1 MNSMSSMKS
10 GWKTAALA
18 AALCAATG
26 ALAAT
31 AADLPPAQTSGQVT
45 YLSGGVGKD
54 QQAAIKHEASNYPL
68 EMKFLRTG
76 KGPAEY
82 LTAIPV
88 TIKDQTGK
96 VVLDTRSD
104 GPLMLAKLPDGKY
117 TITAEEA
124 GKSELRHVTVAQG
137 KHRTVVFRWAA

>member
-1 MNSMSSMKS
+1 MSNMNRTSRR
-10 GWKTAALA
+10 WTTAAVG

-31 AADLPPAQTSGQVT
+31 NTSLPPVQTSGQVS

-54 QQAAIKHEASNYPL
+54 QQAAIKHVAASYPL
-68 EMKFLRTG
+68 EVEFLQTG

-82 LTAIPV
+82 MSGIPI
-88 TIKDQTGK
+88 TIKDQAGK
-96 VVLDTRSD
+96 VVLETRSD

-117 TITAEEA
+117 TITAQSA
-124 GKSELRHVTVAQG
+124 GKSEMRHITVAQG